1 MGWIARKAGSRT
13 GRQAGI
19 VIAVIIIIIDTP
31 LDTVGKGREGTW
43 KWRSGMGFSLSKNR
57 CMLMCEYILVSSP
70 PLRIVMKKQNMD
82 RGS

>member
-1 MGWIARKAGSRT
+1 MGWIAGKAGSRT

-31 LDTVGKGREGTW
+31 LDTVGEGREGTW

-57 CMLMCEYILVSSP
+57 CMLMCEYISPP